1 MIIICHAQFQTGQYK
16 KQSSSTLVSHIPYGG
31 LWCSSRDVPAPD
43 KKSFGWCCCNPR
55 PTVIDPDYNMI
66 KQRCIKRI
74 YDKIRSK
81 SPPNRATSPSCLHC
95 DVTHPSLTTG
105 VVASRW
111 GIILRSTVRTSD
123 ISWFSLP
130 LLLKKKAELRLD
142 ASDMVS
148 VGPAYSVFSAFFKSM
163 MVLKFPQNNLLCAND
178 Q

>member
-1 MIIICHAQFQTGQYK
+1 MIIICHAQSQTRQYK
-16 KQSSSTLVSHIPYGG
+16 KQSSSTLVSQIPYGG

-43 KKSFGWCCCNPR
+43 NKSLGWCCCNPR

-81 SPPNRATSPSCLHC
+81 SPPNRATSPTCLHC

-130 LLLKKKAELRLD
+130 LLLQKGRTETGRIRHGKCWSRLFCI
-142 ASDMVS
+142 
-148 VGPAYSVFSAFFKSM
+148 FSIFQIDDGSK
-163 MVLKFPQNNLLCAND
+163 VPTE
-178 Q
+178 